1 MSQITTVGVD
11 LSKQVIVVCAA
22 DARGRTV
29 FFKKLSFAG
38 FAQWAVN
45 LPPCVI
51 GMEACSSAH
60 YWARFL
66 GQHGHTPRLM
76 AAEHV
81 APFRMSRGAKND
93 RNDARAIA
101 VAVVQPDMRL
111 VTPKLADQQAVLAWH
126 RARSGYVEERT
137 ALLNR
142 TRGLLAEFGV
152 WIGRSTSVL
161 IRRLPELL
169 EDEHLPPL
177 FRPILLHAQE
187 HLRQINQRIAEC
199 DERITAHAKSSEA
212 AQRAQQVCGIGAQT
226 ASALVATVTNPKDF
240 RNGRQ
245 LAAWAGLV
253 PRQYSTGGKT
263 ILGPITKRGDSYL
276 RGLLTQGARSA
287 LQVALKREPHK
298 RSRLE
303 QWIVALHGRA
313 GYHKTLVAI
322 ANKHLRILW
331 AILTKGEDYDPK
343 AWLRYAEART
353 TA

>member
-1 MSQITTVGVD
+1 MTQITTVGVD
-11 LSKQVIVVCAA
+11 LSKQVIVVCAS

-29 FFKKLSFAG
+29 YFKQLSFAG

-45 LPPCVI
+45 LPPCTI

-66 GQHGHTPRLM
+66 AQHGHTPRLM

-101 VAVVQPDMRL
+101 VAMMQADMRF
-111 VTPKLADQQAVLAWH
+111 VTPKRADQQAILAWH
-126 RARSGYVEERT
+126 RAKSGYVEERT

-142 TRGLLAEFGV
+142 IRGLLAEFGV
-152 WIGRSTSVL
+152 WIGRSSTVL
-161 IRRLPELL
+161 MRRLPELV
-169 EDEHLPPL
+169 EDEQLPEL

-187 HLRQINQRIAEC
+187 HLRQIQQRIEEC
-199 DERITAHAKSSEA
+199 DARICAHAKISEA
-212 AQRAQQVCGIGAQT
+212 AQRAQQLCGIGAQT
-226 ASALVATVTNPKDF
+226 ASALIATVSNPHDF

-263 ILGPITKRGDSYL
+263 VLGPITKRGDSYL
-276 RGLLTQGARSA
+276 RGLLTQGARSS
-287 LQVALKREPHK
+287 LQVALKRQPTK

-303 QWIVALHGRA
+303 QWIVALHGRV

-331 AILTKGEDYDPK
+331 AILTKGEDYDPN
-343 AWLRYAEART
+343 AWLRYANPAS
-353 TA
+353 AG